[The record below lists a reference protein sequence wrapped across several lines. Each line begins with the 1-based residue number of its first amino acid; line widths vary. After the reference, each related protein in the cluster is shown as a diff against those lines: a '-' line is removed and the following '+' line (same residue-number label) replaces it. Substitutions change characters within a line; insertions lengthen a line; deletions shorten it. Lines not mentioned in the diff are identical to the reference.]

1 MIFQN
6 GIDGLC
12 APRCCLHPIHRDR
25 LCCVTTVWLCAI
37 CGLKVLHKH
46 LFIFLP
52 LCFPSAAL
60 VHKRHVLAVLQCI
73 SRGEFTALR
82 CGRVNSMCTT
92 GCLLEVCSLKGFVC
106 VLQTNSPARQTGLS
120 SQLYRLKQKKWKGEN
135 VRNAWEQQESISGC
149 SPTTEL
155 TFFTSAWVWLFKTFT
170 FVLSLHLPHTL
181 KQLVICWPNVLT
193 CSTFQSGSHRENRG
207 SFSLLTS
214 VWLYFCV
221 MVPVFV
227 STTHQHR
234 VMSFCSLFSTRILS
248 VQISPFSLR
257 VNLPIPFSR
266 VCSLFFLQNTHPL
279 VCDSESETDVWMRE
293 QGLKVT

>member
-46 LFIFLP
+46 LFMFLP

-60 VHKRHVLAVLQCI
+60 VHKRHVLAVLQCM

-120 SQLYRLKQKKWKGEN
+120 SQLYRLKQKKWKGEKGMLEN
-135 VRNAWEQQESISGC
+135 NKRAFQVAAPPQNSHSSHPPGSDFSKHSHLCYLSIS
-149 SPTTEL
+149 L
-155 TFFTSAWVWLFKTFT
+155 I
-170 FVLSLHLPHTL
+170 H
-181 KQLVICWPNVLT
+181 
-193 CSTFQSGSHRENRG
+193 
-207 SFSLLTS
+207 
-214 VWLYFCV
+214 
-221 MVPVFV
+221 
-227 STTHQHR
+227 
-234 VMSFCSLFSTRILS
+234 
-248 VQISPFSLR
+248 
-257 VNLPIPFSR
+257 
-266 VCSLFFLQNTHPL
+266 
-279 VCDSESETDVWMRE
+279 
-293 QGLKVT
+293 